1 MSVSKRFRTPHDS
14 GRQVAILCK
23 ETGATLFMAELQK
36 DADAEPPAR
45 RMGIALELALHA
57 EADLTGADLRG
68 VIAQDL
74 QSFEGKLARAD
85 FTGADLSNL
94 EFIGCDVRQTCFA
107 GASLAKADFRACDLR
122 GADLTGADIRHA
134 QFQFCNARGA
144 LFVNPLA
151 DQTFFGPRNF
161 TTPHSVGASR
171 GRLSSRTA
179 IIPNP
184 TQGKTERL

>member
-23 ETGATLFMAELQK
+23 ETGATLFMAELPK
-36 DADAEPPAR
+36 EADTEPPAR
-45 RMGIALELALHA
+45 RMGIALELALRA
-57 EADLTGADLRG
+57 EADLSGADLRG

-74 QSFEGKLARAD
+74 QSFEGKLAGAD

-94 EFIGCDVRQTCFA
+94 ECIGCDVRQTRFA
-107 GASLAKADFRACDLR
+107 GASLAKADFRGCDLR

-151 DQTFFGPRNF
+151 DQTYFW
-161 TTPHSVGASR
+161 TTKLYDATFSGVEPGK
-171 GRLSSRTA
+171 
-179 IIPNP
+179 IIFEDCNYSEPDA
-184 TQGKTERL
+184 GED